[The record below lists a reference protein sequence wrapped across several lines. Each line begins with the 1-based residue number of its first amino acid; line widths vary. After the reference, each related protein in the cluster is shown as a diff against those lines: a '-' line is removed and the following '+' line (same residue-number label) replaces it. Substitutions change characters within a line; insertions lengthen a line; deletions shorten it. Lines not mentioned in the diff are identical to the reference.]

1 MAIRAVLTGRNRSCG
16 DVVARAETGHFG
28 DSAMCSLG
36 SVGTIVA
43 TIAARGCVQ
52 LVYHSARSEGN
63 DAGAVV
69 ESVASIAA

>member
-43 TIAARGCVQ
+43 TIATCGCVQ
-52 LVYHSARSEGN
+52 LVHHGTRSEGN
-63 DAGAVV
+63 NAGAVV
-69 ESVASIAA
+69 ESVTSVAA